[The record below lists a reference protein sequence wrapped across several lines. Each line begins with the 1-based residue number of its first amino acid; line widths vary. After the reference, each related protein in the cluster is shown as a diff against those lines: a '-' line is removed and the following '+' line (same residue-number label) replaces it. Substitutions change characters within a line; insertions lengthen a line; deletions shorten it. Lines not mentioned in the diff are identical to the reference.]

1 MSEKK
6 NQNSFLFLTTLGVY
20 LGLVLVGAT
29 PVLGHAATTRN
40 FEITDEIEIKDDLDR
55 KPDDEKRSPLAM
67 SIGNYYADL
76 EYLVASLEKLRKSG
90 KFDPAVD
97 TFELSQSSALPCVAN
112 NKVGSYTAETLIT
125 ANEILRSVLESA
137 TKRLTDGY
145 AFADCVPSER
155 FGGQEATH
163 SRFVLKLTADGLT
176 LEVSGVM
183 KSPADAAAFLR
194 DLKAGWDQFRLEAK
208 APLQKHISDG
218 TVLSVNGNKIL
229 VVTRLPRAALT
240 TLLAKD
246 AKAAA

>member
-1 MSEKK
+1 MTEKK

-40 FEITDEIEIKDDLDR
+40 FEITDEIEIKDDLDK
-55 KPDDEKRSPLAM
+55 KPDEKRSPLAM

-76 EYLVASLEKLRKSG
+76 EYLIASLERLKKSG
-90 KFDPAVD
+90 KFDLTAD

-125 ANEILRSVLESA
+125 ANEILRSLLESA

-145 AFADCVPSER
+145 AFADCVPSDR

-176 LEVSGVM
+176 LEVTGVK
-183 KSPADAAAFLR
+183 KSPADASVFLR
-194 DLKAGWDQFRLEAK
+194 DLKAGWDQFRLDAK
-208 APLQKHISDG
+208 GPLQKHISDG
-218 TVLSVNGNKIL
+218 TVLSINGNKIL
-229 VVTRLPRAALT
+229 VVTRLPRAALD